1 MANRVYMAGRAT
13 TALLAGGSSGAII
26 AAARKCITSIP
37 SNANVVVILPD
48 RGERYLD
55 TIYSD
60 WWVQENLG
68 EFTQILEEASNYLT
82 N

>member
-1 MANRVYMAGRAT
+1 V
-13 TALLAGGSSGAII
+13 
-26 AAARKCITSIP
+26 RKCITSIP
-37 SNANVVVILPD
+37 PDANVVVILPD

-60 WWVQENLG
+60 RWVQENLG
-68 EFTQILEEASNYLT
+68 EFTQALEEATNYIT

>member
-1 MANRVYMAGRAT
+1 MA
-13 TALLAGGSSGAII
+13 
-26 AAARKCITSIP
+26 SIP

-48 RGERYLD
+48 RGDRYID

-68 EFTQILEEASNYLT
+68 EFTQALEEV
-82 N
+82 